1 MKDFE
6 NVLIIGAHYDD
17 AELGC
22 GGTAAK
28 LAAEGKNVY
37 KLTLTNNETN
47 FSQMNIHVD
56 ADSSIRQSARACE
69 VLGIHEVT
77 DFEPVQCCELF
88 YNTSIM
94 QRVEKVIFDL
104 NIDTVF
110 MHYYDDM
117 NQDHV
122 EASRICKTAS
132 RHCKNVL
139 MYHSNGYILQQQLNP
154 TTFIDISDQ
163 IEKKLAALACYEG
176 DHNRFNKLFGTVI
189 ERNHIWGYANKVDY
203 VEGFLPLKMLL

>member
-1 MKDFE
+1 M
-6 NVLIIGAHYDD
+6 NNILIIGAHYDD

-28 LAAEGKNVY
+28 LVSQGKNVY
-37 KLTLTNNETN
+37 KLTLTDNETN
-47 FSQMNIHVD
+47 FNQMNIHVD
-56 ADSSIRQSARACE
+56 ADSSIRQSGKACAI
-69 VLGIHEVT
+69 LGVKEVT
-77 DFEPVQCCELF
+77 NFKPIKCCELF
-88 YNTSIM
+88 YNTEIM

-154 TTFIDISDQ
+154 TTFFDISDQ
-163 IEKKLAALACYEG
+163 IDKKLASLACYEG

>member
-1 MKDFE
+1 MK
-6 NVLIIGAHYDD
+6 NILIIGAHYDD

-28 LAAEGKNVY
+28 LASEGKNVY

-56 ADSSIRQSARACE
+56 ADSSIKQSARACE

-154 TTFIDISDQ
+154 TTFIDISAQ

-176 DHNRFNKLFGTVI
+176 DHNRKKSYLG
-189 ERNHIWGYANKVDY
+189 
-203 VEGFLPLKMLL
+203 LCQ

>member
-1 MKDFE
+1 MNAK
-6 NVLIIGAHYDD
+6 NILIIGAHYDD
-17 AELGC
+17 AELGA

-28 LAAEGKNVY
+28 LVAEGKKVY
-37 KLTLTNNETN
+37 KLTLTNNETD
-47 FSQMNIHVD
+47 FGAMNIHVD
-56 ADSSIRQSARACE
+56 ADSSILQSAKACE
-69 VLGIHEVT
+69 ILGVNEIT
-77 DFEPVQCCELF
+77 DFKPVQCCEL
-88 YNTSIM
+88 YYSTEIM

-154 TTFIDISDQ
+154 VVFVDISGQ
-163 IEKKLAALACYEG
+163 IEQKKASLACYEG
-176 DHNRFNKLFGTVI
+176 DHNRFNKLFDTVI